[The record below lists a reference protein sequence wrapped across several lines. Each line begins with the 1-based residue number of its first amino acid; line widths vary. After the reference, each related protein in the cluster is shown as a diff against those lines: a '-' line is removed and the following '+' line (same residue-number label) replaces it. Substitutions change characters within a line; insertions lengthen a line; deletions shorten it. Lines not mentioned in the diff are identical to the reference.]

1 MFSYCNKWALQPTV
15 PSLNT
20 WVNIVHYVTYKNVL
34 RADKQQSDFINWLK
48 TYWPIVK
55 KWGAISV
62 KLWNQKE
69 RGRQILFCRY
79 AVQNLDRWNNAA
91 MRPAAG
97 DLIQALDEIVELD
110 QISIK
115 ITVPL
120 SEQMNWSW
128 FLWSDEQRKD
138 FRYQVKYESV

>member
-1 MFSYCNKWALQPTV
+1 M
-15 PSLNT
+15 
-20 WVNIVHYVTYKNVL
+20 NIVHYVTYKNVL

-79 AVQNLDRWNNAA
+79 AVQNLDRWNDAA

-120 SEQMNWSW
+120 SEQMN
-128 FLWSDEQRKD
+128 
-138 FRYQVKYESV
+138 

>member
-1 MFSYCNKWALQPTV
+1 MM
-15 PSLNT
+15 
-20 WVNIVHYVTYKNVL
+20 HYVTYKNVL
-34 RADKQQSDFINWLK
+34 RADKQQSDFIKWLK

-55 KWGAISV
+55 GWGAISV

-69 RGRQILFCRY
+69 SGRQVLFCRY
-79 AVQNLDRWNNAA
+79 AVQNLDQWNSAA
-91 MRPAAG
+91 MKPAAG

-120 SEQMNWSW
+120 SEQMN
-128 FLWSDEQRKD
+128 
-138 FRYQVKYESV
+138 